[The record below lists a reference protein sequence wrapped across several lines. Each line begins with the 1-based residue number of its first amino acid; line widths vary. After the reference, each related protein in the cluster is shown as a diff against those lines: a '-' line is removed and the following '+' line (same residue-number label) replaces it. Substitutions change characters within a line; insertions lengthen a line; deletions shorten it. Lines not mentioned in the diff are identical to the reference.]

1 MWTVNVCC
9 PLVVHTFIDS
19 VPPHFSRVSYNIL
32 HRHIRSKEK
41 DLALLSTIPAE
52 QYVEFERMRR
62 ENGAKAIQRNWRTVQ
77 HHRAEGECERT
88 CLRCSSIQISTV
100 HEQVAGRTIVPAVTV
115 FSLEFCALT
124 RFACVCDDL
133 TL

>member
-1 MWTVNVCC
+1 
-9 PLVVHTFIDS
+9 
-19 VPPHFSRVSYNIL
+19 VSCII

-52 QYVEFERMRR
+52 QYVEFERLRR

-88 CLRCSSIQISTV
+88 KFCCSSIQISTV
-100 HEQVAGRTIVPAVTV
+100 DEQVAGRTIVHASTV
-115 FSLEFCALT
+115 FSQEFGAAT
-124 RFACVCDDL
+124 RLASV
-133 TL
+133 